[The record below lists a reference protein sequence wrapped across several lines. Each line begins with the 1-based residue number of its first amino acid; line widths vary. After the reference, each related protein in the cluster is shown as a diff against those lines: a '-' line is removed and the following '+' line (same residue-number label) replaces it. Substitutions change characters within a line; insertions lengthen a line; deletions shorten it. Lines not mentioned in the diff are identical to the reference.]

1 LTLLPE
7 AINTRTGFVF
17 FPPHNNPP
25 TTTHQPTRSGPHA
38 VYSSSIMVVLSSD
51 SNTTLVSLGDDDRQ
65 RRVKKQHLSFAS
77 PVSVVDAVVSSLI
90 ATPFPP
96 IAFDDDDL
104 VVTTAIQ
111 LPETSVRLAL
121 PKNKFT
127 TTTFLQRY
135 DELADQRDVLLAQDV
150 VVFDDRTKETYVHVG
165 QGEMATTT
173 NTSDILM
180 SDRATTCH
188 ILALWSCDTAAT
200 VESSSSPRPSSAS
213 PSTTSCSTLTHIDAV
228 GYDECLKAV
237 FAQHDAFHRHAP
249 STVYHVHM
257 IGGFDDDSSHEISAS
272 ILHCL
277 ALLSQSYRVVLE
289 TCVIGALNQ
298 DVCCGGPRLRGLA
311 LDGRTG
317 RVYPAHCTAPMILG
331 PVRALRLWSRGSD
344 AAAKKQLLQ
353 LFPDPKDQ
361 TILIIPKCTWGRV
374 SSRWNVLSD
383 AELLAQ
389 CSTSPQ
395 YEDADDFCH
404 HLRSTFAFCNQVT
417 PDDIFGRKS
426 VLAFR
431 RFGRTNRWVP
441 ITTTTTTTTPSSL
454 SG

>member
-1 LTLLPE
+1 
-7 AINTRTGFVF
+7 
-17 FPPHNNPP
+17 
-25 TTTHQPTRSGPHA
+25 
-38 VYSSSIMVVLSSD
+38 MVVLSSD
-51 SNTTLVSLGDDDRQ
+51 SNSTLVSLGDDERQ
-65 RRVKKQHLSFAS
+65 QRVKKQQQQSSFAS
-77 PVSVVDAVVSSLI
+77 PVSVVGAISSSSSI
-90 ATPFPP
+90 AAPPFPP
-96 IAFDDDDL
+96 IAFNDEDDDL

-127 TTTFLQRY
+127 TTSFLQRY
-135 DELADQRDVLLAQDV
+135 EELADQRDVLLAQDV

-173 NTSDILM
+173 NSSDILM

-188 ILALWSCDTAAT
+188 VLALWSCDPAAS
-200 VESSSSPRPSSAS
+200 VESSASSSPRPTSTVSTSA
-213 PSTTSCSTLTHIDAV
+213 TSCSTLTHIDAV
-228 GYDECLKAV
+228 GYDECLHAV
-237 FAQHDAFHRHAP
+237 FAQHDAFHRHSP

-277 ALLSQSYRVVLE
+277 ASLSQSYRVVLE
-289 TCVIGALNQ
+289 TCVIGALNH

-331 PVRALRLWSRGSD
+331 PVRALRLWSWGGND
-344 AAAKKQLLQ
+344 AKKQLLQ
-353 LFPDPKDQ
+353 LFSDSKDP
-361 TILIIPKCTWGRV
+361 TILVIPKCTWGRV
-374 SSRWNVLSD
+374 STRWNVLSD

-431 RFGRTNRWVP
+431 RFGRSNRWVP
-441 ITTTTTTTTPSSL
+441 ITTMTTTTTTSAVL